1 MIETTLC
8 YIEQDGQY
16 LMLHRVKKKQDPN
29 EGKWIGV
36 GGKLEPGETPE
47 ECLLREVREE
57 THLELD
63 AYEKCGEIF
72 FSAEGWEEE
81 LMHLYTA
88 TKFHGSLC
96 EECNEGE
103 LRWVPF
109 QDIPTLSLWEGDRVF
124 LADLLEGKRD
134 IRLELYYQGD
144 KLIRQIRKSPADS

>member
-8 YIEQDGQY
+8 YIEQDGKY
-16 LMLHRVKKKQDPN
+16 LMLHRVKKKKDPN

-36 GGKLEPGETPE
+36 GGKLEKGETPE

-63 AYEKCGEIF
+63 QYEKRGEIL
-72 FSAEGWEEE
+72 FSAQGWEEE

-88 TKFHGSLC
+88 NAFHGQLC

-109 QDIPTLSLWEGDRVF
+109 SEIPDLSLWEGDRLF
-124 LADLLEGKRD
+124 LEDLLEGRTD
-134 IRLELYYQGD
+134 IRMELYYEGD
-144 KLIRQIRKSPADS
+144 KLIKQIRR